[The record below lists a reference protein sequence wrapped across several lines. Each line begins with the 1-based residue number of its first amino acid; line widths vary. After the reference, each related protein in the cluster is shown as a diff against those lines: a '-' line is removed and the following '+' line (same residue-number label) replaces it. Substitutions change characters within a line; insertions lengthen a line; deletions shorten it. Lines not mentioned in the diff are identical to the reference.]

1 MWCAAR
7 PACAGASGWNLLP
20 RPIRAISFLL
30 RPTCRIRKSTPV
42 LIKFWNVSWCAATA
56 KLSQSISISSRW
68 RSRRR
73 SCGSTRF
80 TAIQAKA
87 NRFRTESPTTRT
99 FAAESAEMANP
110 PVDFRLLAGAG
121 VPARD
126 FKAGDVI
133 FRQGD
138 LAQELFIIQSG
149 EVEIRLGN
157 RVLETL
163 PAYSIFGE
171 MALIDNAPRSA
182 TAVAAS
188 DAKLVPI
195 GEKQFLFLISNTP
208 HFALNVMRVMA
219 RRLRAANTAL

>member
-1 MWCAAR
+1 
-7 PACAGASGWNLLP
+7 
-20 RPIRAISFLL
+20 
-30 RPTCRIRKSTPV
+30 
-42 LIKFWNVSWCAATA
+42 
-56 KLSQSISISSRW
+56 
-68 RSRRR
+68 
-73 SCGSTRF
+73 
-80 TAIQAKA
+80 
-87 NRFRTESPTTRT
+87 
-99 FAAESAEMANP
+99 MANP

-138 LAQELFIIQSG
+138 PARELFIIQSG

-163 PAYSIFGE
+163 PQYSIFGE
-171 MALIDNAPRSA
+171 MALIDSAPRSA
-182 TAVAAS
+182 TAIAVS
-188 DAKLVPI
+188 DAKLVPV